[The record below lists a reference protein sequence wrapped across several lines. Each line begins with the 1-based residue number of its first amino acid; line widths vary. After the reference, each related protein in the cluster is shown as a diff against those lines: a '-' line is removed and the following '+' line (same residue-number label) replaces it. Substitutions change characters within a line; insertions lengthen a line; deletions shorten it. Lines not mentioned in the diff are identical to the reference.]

1 MTQTF
6 DYIIVG
12 AGSAGCVLAN
22 KLSEDSR
29 TSVLLVEAG
38 PPDTHPMIHMP
49 KGFGKIAATKT
60 HSWYYEA
67 SPGAEGCQ
75 STQTWIAGRML
86 GGSSSINGL
95 QYQRGRPE
103 DYNHWERDLGL
114 TGWGW
119 NDILRAYRS
128 MEDHELGATDFRG
141 AGGPLTVSVTKSR
154 TELMDKLIEAGGQ
167 MGLPHKL
174 DANEPDHEGIG
185 LISAVIKDGR
195 RWSSAR
201 AFLEPA
207 RKRPNLTILTNTEV
221 HKIRVGAQGRATGI
235 QCRRGNGSMEEFL
248 AGREIILSAGALN
261 TPGLL
266 QTSGLGPGEKLAALG
281 VPVVRDIPGVGQ
293 HLREHAVLTMQFRLS
308 GDYSQNKQ
316 YSGIRLVMHALR
328 YMLTHS
334 GLLANPPYDVTGFAK
349 TRPGLALPDVQL
361 VAGPLSVDLPAWK
374 GFSGGIK
381 LEDEP
386 GAQIMGY
393 AVQPQSQGS
402 VMIRTAEPG
411 APLHIIHNSL
421 SHPVDREVAIATIR
435 YIRRLF
441 DQPALKPYIKAET
454 LPGTAVDSDEEI
466 LAFCNMICGP
476 AYHPSGTC
484 RMGSDAMSV
493 VDERLRVRGIT
504 GLRVADMSIAPT
516 LVSGNTN
523 GPAMAIGWRAA
534 EIILEDAGRM
544 SSASS
549 GHAADM
555 AAKPQAQAAE
565 AVMSR
570 AVHQAS

>member
-29 TSVLLVEAG
+29 TTVLLVEAG

-49 KGFGKIAATKT
+49 KGFGKIAAMTS

-75 STQTWIAGRML
+75 STQTWISGRML

-103 DYNHWERDLGL
+103 DYDHWERDLGL
-114 TGWGW
+114 AGWGW
-119 NDILRAYRS
+119 NDIVRAYRA
-128 MEDHELGATDFRG
+128 MEDHELGANEFRG
-141 AGGPLTVSVTKSR
+141 KGGPLTISVTKNRS
-154 TELMDKLIEAGGQ
+154 ELMDKVIEAGGQ

-185 LISAVIKDGR
+185 LISSVIKDGR

-207 RKRPNLTILTNTEV
+207 RKRPNLTTLTNVEV
-221 HKIRVGAQGRATGI
+221 RRIRIDEKGRAAGI
-235 QCRRGNGSMEEFL
+235 ECRRSDGSTEMFD
-248 AGREIILSAGALN
+248 ARSEIILSAGALN
-261 TPGLL
+261 TPRLL
-266 QTSGLGPGEKLAALG
+266 QTSGIGPGQKLAALG
-281 VPVVRDIPGVGQ
+281 VPVVRDIPGVGE

-316 YSGIRLVMHALR
+316 YSGVRLIMHVLH

-334 GLLANPPYDVTGFAK
+334 GLMSNPPYDVTGFAR
-349 TRPGLALPDVQL
+349 TRPGLVHPDVQL
-361 VAGPLSVDLPAWK
+361 VGGPLSVDLPKWK
-374 GFSGGIK
+374 GFSGGIAFEK
-381 LEDEP
+381 EP
-386 GAQIMGY
+386 GAQMMGY

-402 VMIRTAEPG
+402 VMIGSAAPD
-411 APLHIIHNSL
+411 APLRIVHNFL
-421 SHPVDREVAIATIR
+421 SHAVDQETAIATVR

-454 LPGTAVDSDEEI
+454 LPGVAVDSDEAI

-476 AYHPSGTC
+476 GYHPSGTC
-484 RMGSDAMSV
+484 RMGNDDMSV
-493 VDERLRVRGIT
+493 VDARLRVRGVT
-504 GLRVADMSIAPT
+504 GLRIADMSVAPT
-516 LVSGNTN
+516 LLSGNTN
-523 GPAMAIGWRAA
+523 GPAMVIGWRAS
-534 EIILEDAGRM
+534 EIILEDARQ
-544 SSASS
+544 SAS
-549 GHAADM
+549 
-555 AAKPQAQAAE
+555 
-565 AVMSR
+565 
-570 AVHQAS
+570 ASIPA